1 MSVKIVGGDQYIQ
14 AVNKIAAKVPQAARE
29 TVKRYTVATQA
40 QAVRLEPVKTGFLKR
55 NTTIKIQSTTNSTI
69 GTVTANA
76 FNRGYNYGARQEFDT
91 KLNHPNGGQSKFM
104 YTAFEAQ
111 KAGFIRDI
119 KGVLK

>member
-1 MSVKIVGGDQYIQ
+1 MSVKIVGGNQYIQ
-14 AVNKIAAKVPQAARE
+14 AVNKMAERVPQAARD

-40 QAVRLEPVKTGFLKR
+40 QAIRLEPVKTGFLKR
-55 NTTIKIQSTTNSTI
+55 NTTIKIQNTTNSTI

-76 FNRGYNYGARQEFDT
+76 YNLGYNYGARQEFDT
-91 KLNHPNGGQSKFM
+91 SLHHPNGGQAKFM
-104 YTAFEAQ
+104 STAFNAQ

>member
-14 AVNKIAAKVPQAARE
+14 AVKKMAERVPQAARD

-55 NTTIKIQSTTNSTI
+55 NTTIKIQNTIKTTT

-91 KLNHPNGGQSKFM
+91 KLRHPNGGQAKFM
-104 YTAFEAQ
+104 STAFNAQ

>member
-14 AVNKIAAKVPQAARE
+14 AVNNMAKRVPQAARD
-29 TVKRYTVATQA
+29 TVKRYTAATQA

-55 NTTIKIQSTTNSTI
+55 NTTIKIQNTTNSTI

-91 KLNHPNGGQSKFM
+91 KLHHPNGGQAKFM
-104 YTAFEAQ
+104 ETSFNAQ
-111 KAGFIRDI
+111 KVGFVRDM
-119 KGVLK
+119 KKVF

>member
-14 AVNKIAAKVPQAARE
+14 AVNKMAAKVPQAARD

-55 NTTIKIQSTTNSTI
+55 NTTIKIQNTNKSTI

-76 FNRGYNYGARQEFDT
+76 YNRGYNYGARQEFDT
-91 KLNHPNGGQSKFM
+91 KLNHPNGGQAKFM
-104 YTAFEAQ
+104 STAFNAQ
-111 KAGFIRDI
+111 KSGFIRDI

>member
-14 AVNKIAAKVPQAARE
+14 SVNNMAKRVPQAARD
-29 TVKRYTVATQA
+29 TVKRYTAATQA

-55 NTTIKIQSTTNSTI
+55 NTTINIQSTARSTT

-76 FNRGYNYGARQEFDT
+76 YNRGYNYGARQEFDT
-91 KLNHPNGGQSKFM
+91 KLNHPNGGQAKFM
-104 YTAFEAQ
+104 STAFNAQ

>member
-14 AVNKIAAKVPQAARE
+14 AVNKMAERVPQAARD

-40 QAVRLEPVKTGFLKR
+40 QSVRLEPVKTGFLKR
-55 NTTIKIQSTTNSTI
+55 NTTIKIQNTTNSAT

-91 KLNHPNGGQSKFM
+91 KLRHPGGGQAKFM
-104 YTAFEAQ
+104 STAFNAQ